1 VAKPRADLARVKL
14 EAALT
19 GWEGAATGTAGDA
32 AGKRLRPRLR
42 AAAGGTGITSWGEA
56 EGQATAVITE
66 LLA

>member
-1 VAKPRADLARVKL
+1 M
-14 EAALT
+14 T